1 MHIEV
6 SSQQQKTKRRASCST
21 QLHSI
26 PNCPAMPKCQIIMG
40 VLRSA
45 LKRMR
50 IIEDILTLHRTV
62 FRRKWGEDSKSLRND
77 II

>member
-1 MHIEV
+1 MKCPHN
-6 SSQQQKTKRRASCST
+6 KKRKGVLPAV
-21 QLHSI
+21 
-26 PNCPAMPKCQIIMG
+26 PNCIVFPMPKCQIIMG

-50 IIEDILTLHRTV
+50 IIEDILTVHRTV